1 MSLKSVLRKV
11 KDNPIGLYIW
21 NEHRRI
27 KGKSSKKKY
36 NDFVFINKVY
46 LRVTGR
52 NINWNNPQ
60 RFTEKLQWLK
70 LFYRNPEMPIVSDK
84 VDVRAFLM
92 QKGYGNLL
100 NEVYGIYDD
109 VDEINFANLPERFVL
124 KVASG
129 SGWNL
134 VCKNKKEI
142 SWGLWKKVIKSWQK
156 QDLAWYGREWNYSG
170 LKSRII
176 IEKYL
181 EDESGELRDY
191 KFFAFNGKVE
201 YVRVDLGRFT
211 THYQNYY
218 DCEWNFKEFRTSY
231 PNYMDEKIDKPKNFE
246 EMLAIANK
254 LAEGF
259 PHVRVDLY
267 NVNGKIYFGELTFF
281 ISSGFLSFY
290 PDEYD
295 FSWGEMLKLPEPN
308 FNLELLERTKND

>member
-1 MSLKSVLRKV
+1 MSMKSVLRKV

-27 KGKSSKKKY
+27 KGKSSTKKY
-36 NDFVFINKVY
+36 SDFVFVNKVY
-46 LRVTGR
+46 LKATGR

-70 LFYRNPEMPIVSDK
+70 LFYRNPDMPIVSDK
-84 VDVRAFLM
+84 VGVRAYLT
-92 QKGYGNLL
+92 QKGYENLL
-100 NEVYGIYDD
+100 NEVYGIFDD

-211 THYQNYY
+211 IHYQNYY

-231 PNYMDEKIDKPKNFE
+231 PNYTDEKIEKPKNFN
-246 EMLAIANK
+246 EMLKIANE

-281 ISSGFLSFY
+281 VSSGFLSFL

-295 FSWGEMLKLPEPN
+295 YSWGEMLKLPEPN
-308 FNLELLERTKND
+308 YNLQLFERIHND